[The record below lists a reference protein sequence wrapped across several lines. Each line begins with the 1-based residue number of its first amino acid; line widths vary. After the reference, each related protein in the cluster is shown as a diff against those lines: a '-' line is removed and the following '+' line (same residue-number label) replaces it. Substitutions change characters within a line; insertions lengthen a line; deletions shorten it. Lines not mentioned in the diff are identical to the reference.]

1 MGLDQYAFLT
11 REKMTKENRES
22 FHAVKEFQWRKHAK
36 LQAFFEHL
44 IELRVVEPLD
54 PDDTFNCNP
63 VELNTATIDALEK
76 LIRDEAMPDSGGG
89 FFYGHQFQDESAN
102 EYKEYDLKF
111 CHDARDALDHGGYVY
126 YDCWY

>member
-44 IELRVVEPLD
+44 IFL
-54 PDDTFNCNP
+54 
-63 VELNTATIDALEK
+63 
-76 LIRDEAMPDSGGG
+76 
-89 FFYGHQFQDESAN
+89 
-102 EYKEYDLKF
+102 
-111 CHDARDALDHGGYVY
+111 
-126 YDCWY
+126 